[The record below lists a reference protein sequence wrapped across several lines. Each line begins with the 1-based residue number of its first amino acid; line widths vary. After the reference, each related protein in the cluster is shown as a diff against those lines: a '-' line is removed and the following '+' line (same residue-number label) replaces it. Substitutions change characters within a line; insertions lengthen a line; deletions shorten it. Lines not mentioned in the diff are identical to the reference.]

1 MNGTTPRVTALRM
14 TRVID
19 TRGSFMDSATWRKQT
34 RRKMKQNGDN
44 GKSM

>member
-19 TRGSFMDSATWRKQT
+19 TKEAVSWIVPLGESRLE
-34 RRKMKQNGDN
+34 
-44 GKSM
+44 GK